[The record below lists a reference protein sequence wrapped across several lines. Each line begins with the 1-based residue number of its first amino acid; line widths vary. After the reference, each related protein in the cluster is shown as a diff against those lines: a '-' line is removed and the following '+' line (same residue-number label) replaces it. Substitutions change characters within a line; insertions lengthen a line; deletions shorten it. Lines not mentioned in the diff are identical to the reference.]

1 MQGGLVNYVDV
12 LLGLTSGQ
20 VSGFAMDS
28 IPEGCPDALRNHP
41 RAMLSEH
48 RVAATEVVYKCISA
62 LVARN
67 IIRLCDGL
75 ELTDLVTPPAP
86 QNSPS
91 K

>member
-12 LLGLTSGQ
+12 LVGLTSGQ

-41 RAMLSEH
+41 KAMLSEH

-67 IIRLCDGL
+67 IVRLCDGQ
-75 ELTDLVTPPAP
+75 ELTDLVVSPAALTAP
-86 QNSPS
+86 
-91 K
+91 KK